1 MTWYVQFI
9 QNKVKAMTEVK
20 NMAMGMNKRLVQT
33 GEVTRE
39 VEGGQRA
46 RVGGGNTRKQSI
58 QREKFSLNNSS
69 SCVVKT
75 TEAQHRVDTILTLIK

>member
-39 VEGGQRA
+39 VEGGGSGRGW
-46 RVGGGNTRKQSI
+46 GGGTPGSNP
-58 QREKFSLNNSS
+58 FSGKSS
-69 SCVVKT
+69 V
-75 TEAQHRVDTILTLIK
+75 

>member
-33 GEVTRE
+33 GEVTRK
-39 VEGGQRA
+39 VEGGSGRGL
-46 RVGGGNTRKQSI
+46 GGGEHPKQSI

-69 SCVVKT
+69 SCVVKDNRST
-75 TEAQHRVDTILTLIK
+75 T